1 VTRLVILA
9 MELALAAPAWKI
21 VLAHPK
27 NYGKVD
33 SNPDSTQEREVPQ
46 EIFDFPQV
54 EEEVHRT
61 CYSSDGRVGAAR
73 SSAYLPESEAHNS
86 RRNCE
91 PDPGSVETPIRHFR
105 LGLEQKISCS

>member
-1 VTRLVILA
+1 VARHAILA
-9 MELALAAPAWKI
+9 MELAVAAPAWKI

-27 NYGKVD
+27 SYGKVD
-33 SNPDSTQEREVPQ
+33 SNSDSTPGREVPQ

-61 CYSSDGRVGAAR
+61 CYSSDRRVGVAR
-73 SSAYLPESEAHNS
+73 SSAYRPESETHNS